1 MPPSDPSHED
11 DFQPTPWSLIL
22 RAREGSEA
30 LALQTLNTLCSL
42 YWYPLYLY
50 IRRCG
55 YSPEETEDLTQGYFE
70 SLLSRRYLDR
80 ASEEKGKLR
89 AFLLADLKFY
99 LSNER
104 RRNEAQHRGGGT
116 TFVPIDR
123 QWAEERYFHEPVDG
137 TTPADSFDRRWA
149 LNLLGRVLERVREDY
164 AKRGREELFEALR
177 PFLSWNADEE
187 SYAEMA
193 AKLAPDEHGVPRNE
207 NYVKKNVQRLRE
219 LYRKLLKEEVSR
231 TVDTPEA
238 VDEEIRYLAAMIL

>member
-1 MPPSDPSHED
+1 MPTSNSSHVD

-22 RAREGSEA
+22 RAKEGNEA
-30 LALQTLNTLCSL
+30 LAIQALNTLCSL
-42 YWYPLYLY
+42 YWYPLYVY
-50 IRRCG
+50 IRRSG
-55 YSPEETEDLTQGYFE
+55 HSPEETEDLTQGYFE
-70 SLLSRRYLDR
+70 SLLSRRYLDH

-104 RRNEAQHRGGGT
+104 RRNEAQRRGGGA

-123 QWAEERYFHEPVDG
+123 QWAEDRYFHEPVDD

-164 AKRGREELFEALR
+164 EKRGREDLFEALR
-177 PFLSWNADEE
+177 PFLSWNADGE
-187 SYAEMA
+187 SYAEVA
-193 AKLAPDEHGVPRNE
+193 ARLDPDENGIPRNE

-219 LYRKLLKEEVSR
+219 LYRKLLKEEVAR
-231 TVDTPEA
+231 TVDTQEA
-238 VDEEIRYLAAMIL
+238 IDEEIRYLAAMVL